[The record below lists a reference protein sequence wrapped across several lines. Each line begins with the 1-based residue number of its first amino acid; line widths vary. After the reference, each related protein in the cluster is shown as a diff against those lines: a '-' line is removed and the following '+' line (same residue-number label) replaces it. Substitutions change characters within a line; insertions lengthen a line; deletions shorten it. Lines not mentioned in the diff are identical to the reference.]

1 MTLPRLAAS
10 LNWLL
15 PGKTPHE
22 GFPILRAMG
31 FRAVEHVFPY
41 AIPAP
46 EMRELLSSN
55 GLDLSLVYTPCRFE
69 QGEWG
74 FASTPGREA
83 EFADSVAEAID
94 YGRQVGCRMIG
105 ILAGTIP
112 EGADRMPYD
121 DVFTANLAVAA
132 RMVRDAA
139 MEISLE
145 PIARARSAHYALHTL
160 EQTAAVI
167 EASGADDIGICF
179 DTFHMALEGCDVN
192 AAFDAYAERINYL
205 QLGSPPGRTGPD
217 QAATSGAG
225 DVDLPAF
232 LRHAL
237 PRCHAAW
244 VGCEYVIPPT
254 DLSQSVMRWADEFIM
269 ARKLIW

>member
-15 PGKTPHE
+15 PGKTPQE

-41 AIPAP
+41 PVPAP
-46 EMRELLSSN
+46 EMHELLSAN
-55 GLDLSLVYTPCRFE
+55 GLDLSLIVTPCRFE

-83 EFADSVAEAID
+83 EFADSVVAAID
-94 YGRQVGCRMIG
+94 YARQVGCRIIG
-105 ILAGTIP
+105 TLAGTIP

-121 DVFTANLAVAA
+121 AVFAANLAVAA
-132 RMVRDAA
+132 RMVRDAG

-145 PIARARSAHYALHTL
+145 PIARVRSPRFALHTL

-167 EASGADDIGICF
+167 DASGADSIGICF
-179 DTFHMALEGCDVN
+179 DTFHIALEGCDVN

-217 QAATSGAG
+217 QAGKPDAG
-225 DVDLPAF
+225 EVDLPAF

-244 VGCEYVIPPT
+244 VGCEYVIPQAEPA
-254 DLSQSVMRWADEFIM
+254 QSVMGWADEFIM
-269 ARKLIW
+269 ARKLRW